1 MAISPEVLNTTYP
14 NPGLNRA
21 DWRKKNLKKV
31 AKKLRA
37 NDPMTIKS
45 GQTSRFCFS
54 TSKSGRRT
62 RCEPAVPHFKTRCIK
77 CPSQPK
83 Y

>member
-14 NPGLNRA
+14 NPGPNRA

-45 GQTSRFCFS
+45 GQ
-54 TSKSGRRT
+54 KL
-62 RCEPAVPHFKTRCIK
+62 KT
-77 CPSQPK
+77 